1 MALHITLL
9 LAALCI
15 ILLGSEL
22 FTNAVEHVG
31 QRFGLSEGLVGS
43 VLAAVATA
51 LPEAVVPVIAVF
63 FSGGDRAMGEAVGTG
78 AILGSPLMLITLAMA
93 LIGLASGLRRGW
105 NAQLRP
111 ETSGLLRDLAYF
123 TVAYSIACITLFV
136 PAGSGDVRAMAGFA
150 LLFLYFYYVYN
161 TVLASSLLVKQGHG
175 TQAHKP
181 LLLAQA
187 GILPVRLWE
196 SLQLALGVVLI
207 VAGAKMFVWGVERL
221 AGFSGLDAMALS
233 LLVIPVATEM
243 PEKLNSILWVRR
255 GKDTLAFGN
264 VTGAMVFQ
272 GTLLPAFGMQL
283 AVWTPSRPVLLTMGV
298 TFAGVL
304 WIFLLALRRHL
315 TPFGLMLNG
324 LGYLAFFALIA
335 RA

>member
-1 MALHITLL
+1 MVLHIALL

-63 FSGGDRAMGEAVGTG
+63 FSGGDRNVGEAVGTG
-78 AILGSPLMLITLAMA
+78 AILGSPLMLVTLAMA
-93 LIGLASGLRRGW
+93 LIGLFSGLRRGW
-105 NAQLRP
+105 NVPLRP

-123 TVAYSIACITLFV
+123 TVAYSIACIALFV
-136 PAGSGDVRAMAGFA
+136 PAGSREVRVMGGFA
-150 LLFLYFYYVYN
+150 LLFLYIYYVYN
-161 TVLASSLLVKQGHG
+161 TVLASSLLVRQGHG
-175 TQAHKP
+175 TQAYKP

-187 GILPVRLWE
+187 GVLPARLWE
-196 SLQLALGVVLI
+196 PLQLMTGVVMI
-207 VAGAKMFVWGVERL
+207 VAGAKLFVWGVERL
-221 AGFSGLDAMALS
+221 AGFSGLDVMAFS
-233 LLVIPVATEM
+233 LLIIPVATEM

-283 AVWTPSRPVLLTMGV
+283 AAWAPSRPVLLTMGV

-304 WIFLLALRRHL
+304 WIFLLALRRRL
-315 TPFGLMLNG
+315 TPFALLLNG
-324 LGYLAFFALIA
+324 LGYLGFFALIT